1 MTQEL
6 ITTSENAQPAAAY
19 LAGLNSAVSRK
30 VMRSQL
36 NKLARVMGAT
46 DWHQVDWRTLNA
58 ANVMA
63 IMARITGAPK
73 TRNLALTGLKG
84 VAKTAWRLG
93 LLDSDTLARIEDVKG
108 DTGQRELAG
117 REIEAWEISAIIRA
131 CANDTTPAGA
141 RDAAIFA
148 VAHKTGARRAEL
160 ASASMAALTR
170 TPEMAELK
178 VMGKG
183 NKQRTLY
190 IDNGALSWLNDW
202 LDVRGLA
209 DGPLFCAISQV
220 GMINTEHE
228 ITTTALHKVLQKRA
242 AEAKLENIT
251 WHDFRR
257 TFASTLMDAGADISV
272 VAGMMGHASVTTT
285 ARYDRRP
292 AEAKRKAA
300 RKISTPYF
308 KKADKAE

>member
-1 MTQEL
+1 MTEL
-6 ITTSENAQPAAAY
+6 QTTTPTTNPASAY
-19 LAGLNSAVSRK
+19 LAGLGSAVSRK
-30 VMRSQL
+30 VMASQL
-36 NKLARVMGAT
+36 NKIARVMGAT
-46 DWHQVDWRTLNA
+46 DWRAVNWTTLNA

-93 LLDSDTLARIEDVKG
+93 LLDSDTLAKIEDVKG
-108 DTGQRELAG
+108 DKGQREIAG
-117 REIEAWEISAIIRA
+117 REIEAWEVAAIIRT
-131 CANDTTPAGA
+131 CADDPTPAGT

-148 VAHKTGARRAEL
+148 MAHKTGARRAEL
-160 ASASMAALTR
+160 AGAHMAALTR
-170 TPEMAELK
+170 TPEMVELK
-178 VMGKG
+178 VTGKG

-202 LDVRGLA
+202 LALRGDA
-209 DGPLFCAISQV
+209 EGPLFCAISQT
-220 GMINTEHE
+220 GAIDTAHE
-228 ITTTALHKVLQKRA
+228 ITTTALHKILTKRA

-257 TFASTLMDAGADISV
+257 TFASTLLDAGADISV
-272 VAGMMGHASVTTT
+272 VAGMMGHESVNTT
-285 ARYDRRP
+285 AHYDRRP
-292 AEAKRKAA
+292 AEARRKAA

-308 KKADKAE
+308 KKASGA